1 MYTRIKCSYKRLNT
15 LSVQWEQDRFLYLVR
30 QFVGHISPLGP
41 QAEALQRSFESSS
54 SCWRSVFSQ
63 TAKNKMTLSPAV
75 TALCENSNQVFLDA
89 AKLLLTY
96 ADNIIRNPNEE
107 KYRSIRIGNPTF
119 STKLLPVKGA
129 VECLFEMGFEE
140 AETHLVF
147 PPSASVEQLKLIRES
162 IAAERDL
169 RMSGERPVQPA
180 SQPAAASMSAP
191 QTAAASCPSP
201 APSTQQPS
209 SLESSMSFFVTLQ
222 SNFQHVMQYENL
234 ELQLKARS
242 IIPHQQLSSAAE
254 HQLKELKEADPEC
267 KVGMEEC
274 LVLQLLRWFK
284 QDFFSWVDCLPCSQ
298 CGGPTTHRQ
307 ALSPTAEELRWGA
320 QRVENHYC
328 QSCQLSTR
336 FPRYNH
342 PEKLLETRRGRCGEW
357 ANCFTLCCR
366 ALGLEARY
374 IWDSTDHVW
383 TEVYSV
389 SQRRWLHCDS
399 CENVCDKPLLYEV
412 GWGKKLAYVLA
423 FSKDQVV
430 DVTWRYSCKHP
441 EVLSRRTRVKE
452 AWLLHTINGLN
463 AARQQSLSPDRK
475 RELTERLLVELVEFI
490 SPKKP
495 KPGELGGRNS
505 GSLAWRIARG
515 ETRGADAKASTQ
527 AEAFV
532 FTPTEEEKKT
542 RLLHVRYSASTDQY
556 CRVSNSSEIIQ
567 SWDQCVWKKD
577 SVFRKVETD
586 WKMAYIARTE
596 GFPVGRISWKFD
608 LAPAGFKI
616 HSVSVMARSQTFH
629 SGNVSWS
636 LQSGQTTTEFSGD
649 GQQQPFPSFAGS
661 SELIVAAELS
671 GGDGDNSWQH
681 SQLFRQALDE
691 QEPSFEVIIQ
701 LQDA

>member
-1 MYTRIKCSYKRLNT
+1 MVHKWFLNI
-15 LSVQWEQDRFLYLVR
+15 LIYFPIWSNVVL
-30 QFVGHISPLGP
+30 
-41 QAEALQRSFESSS
+41 
-54 SCWRSVFSQ
+54 
-63 TAKNKMTLSPAV
+63 
-75 TALCENSNQVFLDA
+75 TALVTEGLR
-89 AKLLLTY
+89 Y
-96 ADNIIRNPNEE
+96 PNEE

-147 PPSASVEQLKLIRES
+147 PQSASVEQLKLIRES

-169 RMSGERPVQPA
+169 RMRGGCPVQPA
-180 SQPAAASMSAP
+180 SQPVVATASAPESSAAASSPPAAP
-191 QTAAASCPSP
+191 A

-209 SLESSMSFFVTLQ
+209 SKESSMGLFVTLQ
-222 SNFQHVMQYENL
+222 SNFQHVLQYESL

-242 IIPHQQLSSAAE
+242 TIPHQELSAAAQ
-254 HQLKELKEADPEC
+254 HKLKELEEADPEC
-267 KVGMEEC
+267 KLGIEEC
-274 LVLQLLRWFK
+274 LVLELLRWFK
-284 QDFFSWVDCLPCSQ
+284 QDFFSWVDCLPCSR
-298 CGGPTTHRQ
+298 CGGPTKHGQ
-307 ALSPTAEELRWGA
+307 GLSPTAEELRWEA

-328 QSCQLSTR
+328 QSCRLSTR
-336 FPRYNH
+336 FPRYNN

-383 TEVYSV
+383 TEIYSV
-389 SQRRWLHCDS
+389 SQHRWLHCDS

-441 EVLSRRTRVKE
+441 EVLSRRTRVQE

-490 SPKKP
+490 SPKNP
-495 KPGELGGRNS
+495 KSGELGGRNS
-505 GSLAWRIARG
+505 GSLAWRMARG
-515 ETRGADAKASTQ
+515 ETRAADTKATTQ

-532 FTPTEEEKKT
+532 FIPTEEEKKAK
-542 RLLHVRYSASTDQY
+542 LLHVHYSAPKDQY
-556 CRVSNSSEIIQ
+556 CRVSSSSEIIPN
-567 SWDQCVWKKD
+567 WDQCVWTKE
-577 SVFRKVETD
+577 SVFRKVEDD
-586 WKMAYIARTE
+586 WKMVYITRTE
-596 GFPVGRISWKFD
+596 GSSVGKISWKFD
-608 LAPAGFKI
+608 FAPAGFKI
-616 HSVSVMARSQTFH
+616 GSVSIMASSHTFH
-629 SGNVSWS
+629 SGKVCWS
-636 LQSGQTTTEFSGD
+636 LQSGQITTEFSGD
-649 GQQQPFPSFAGS
+649 GRLQSFPSLSGS

-671 GGDGDNSWQH
+671 GGEGETSWQH
-681 SQLFRQALDE
+681 SQLFRQGLNG
-691 QEPSFEVIIQ
+691 QESSFEVIIQ
-701 LQDA
+701 LQDL